1 MDAKVFEDHAEHDQD
16 YADYADISQLE
27 SMPPL
32 DPNYEVFMK
41 WPPEPIVWRSL
52 YEQFIMMAEIR

>member
-1 MDAKVFEDHAEHDQD
+1 MDAKEFDNEP
-16 YADYADISQLE
+16 DYADISQLE

-41 WPPEPIVWRSL
+41 WPPEPIVWRDL
-52 YEQFIMMAEIR
+52 YEQFVMMAEIR